1 MKARI
6 FTLAILLLFLVAV
19 PLTTAAQKYAS
30 VNTDY
35 ILGKLPD
42 YDNAVKRLDRYVEDW
57 KKEIEEKAAEI
68 ETLRAEYEQES
79 YLLPENLKKRRRD
92 DIAQKEQEIR
102 DLQKQRFGEG
112 GDLDRKRSEL
122 LRPIQDRVYS
132 MIERI
137 AHEKNYAFVFDR
149 SGNNAILFV
158 NKKYD
163 ISDDVLELLGYHP
176 DRAPAPEKATDEAA
190 TKASKRRN
198 VENPEMRSLPSSKVP
213 NDPLK
218 GKPTVERAPKEF
230 KR

>member
-1 MKARI
+1 
-6 FTLAILLLFLVAV
+6 
-19 PLTTAAQKYAS
+19 
-30 VNTDY
+30 
-35 ILGKLPD
+35 
-42 YDNAVKRLDRYVEDW
+42 
-57 KKEIEEKAAEI
+57 
-68 ETLRAEYEQES
+68 
-79 YLLPENLKKRRRD
+79 
-92 DIAQKEQEIR
+92 
-102 DLQKQRFGEG
+102 
-112 GDLDRKRSEL
+112 
-122 LRPIQDRVYS
+122 